1 MGSSG
6 QRSLTS
12 HARSMPSIAPGSR
25 WRHILAWL
33 NDVLRFTHRY
43 LSALSS
49 SLSKILWTYFHRTR
63 NRRGSRQDARP
74 HLKGAQWPSNRC
86 SDNRR
91 SNPWVDGHRGATLTK
106 HDRLVHHHSLAD
118 ENVLLARR
126 QNDAHETRCDEILG
140 PHENPHIG
148 LVAIFDHDLV
158 GRQRRPTDI
167 LSSSPPLHPSRAP
180 FPSSDPNPSQFAIE
194 DPASVME
201 SDPAPVVFC
210 LIGNPVPSPIIGI
223 GPAPHRVGSPVTC
236 DLCGN
241 PHFAPAGMPLP
252 ASIWFESNTEVC

>member
-1 MGSSG
+1 G
-6 QRSLTS
+6 
-12 HARSMPSIAPGSR
+12 
-25 WRHILAWL
+25 RHVSAWL

-49 SLSKILWTYFHRTR
+49 PLSKILSAYFHRTR

-74 HLKGAQWPSNRC
+74 HLKSAEWPSNGSC
-86 SDNRR
+86 DNRR
-91 SNPWVDGHRGATLTK
+91 SNPRIDREHGAALAQY
-106 HDRLVHHHSLAD
+106 DRLVHHRSLAD
-118 ENVLLARR
+118 EDVLLARR
-126 QNDAHETRCDEILG
+126 QNDAHETRCDEIAG
-140 PHENPHIG
+140 PHENPNIR

-158 GRQRRPTDI
+158 RRQWRPTDV

-210 LIGNPVPSPIIGI
+210 LIGNPVPSPVISI

-236 DLCGN
+236 DLRGN
-241 PHFAPAGMPLP
+241 PHFAPARMPLP
-252 ASIWFESNTEVC
+252 ASIWFESNTEVR